1 MFLYFCLVFL
11 YLYFCIIFLPVQWVV
26 QMWGGACKKPKS
38 LLWCNFG
45 KNGDSDSLAGTNV
58 SYSCFVAPYRSG
70 GLAMQCN
77 EAHFIYI
84 APSIQGVRLF
94 SFSPCTSLQHKL
106 YTLQLYSTLLV
117 FEAKNFFSEQNGR
130 ISIQHGN
137 LSLYCCTTVI
147 FLYTKR

>member
-1 MFLYFCLVFL
+1 M
-11 YLYFCIIFLPVQWVV
+11 
-26 QMWGGACKKPKS
+26 
-38 LLWCNFG
+38 
-45 KNGDSDSLAGTNV
+45 
-58 SYSCFVAPYRSG
+58 
-70 GLAMQCN
+70 
-77 EAHFIYI
+77 
-84 APSIQGVRLF
+84 RLF

-147 FLYTKR
+147 FLFYKKVNNFEVRVGRTSSMLSLMLLLHHFTAGRSSFSVLSTLPSHAFASVLQLICSSFGLPPLFPLVLQVLWPMFSFSTFCSFVPVI